1 MIWYRRNNELY
12 CTDTIVKYE
21 KVLLESKLSDKEQSQ
36 KKYFKSN
43 EQQIQVVQEEKTVK
57 KVEVVD
63 YHVGYCEFL
72 SDKEINSVSI
82 RTESGWIKIPFAQ
95 AVCFNEYSDPI
106 DLIRES
112 PNVYK
117 VIQVFEGDAETKQLY
132 DFYNQIFSANYDVH
146 FMFAP
151 CCTSEDDFC
160 FIAVVN
166 KGLSVEVY

>member
-43 EQQIQVVQEEKTVK
+43 EQQIQVAQEEKTVK
-57 KVEVVD
+57 KVEQVD
-63 YHVGYCEFL
+63 YHVGFCDL
-72 SDKEINSVSI
+72 VSDNEINNVSI
-82 RTESGWIKIPFAQ
+82 RTESGWIKIPFAE
-95 AVCFNEYSDPI
+95 AVRFDEFTDPI

-112 PNVYK
+112 PSVYK

-132 DFYNQIFSANYDVH
+132 DFYNQIFSTNYDVH

-151 CCTSEDDFC
+151 CCVSGDDYC
-160 FIAVVN
+160 FIAVVY
-166 KGLSVEVY
+166 KGLPVEVY